1 MEGAFENEEISE
13 DEEKGLSEL
22 ERRRILLCGKYDV
35 IKTAV
40 SRLNVQKNDVEDL
53 AQDIF
58 LIAYIRI
65 EQLKQPGSID
75 CWLYK
80 ITRRYVSQH
89 LKNCRQKEKRELSW
103 DREISRLSVR
113 NQSSG
118 DWERMCAQM
127 EYEDLIFFLERLDAV
142 EQTIVRMRYLK
153 GFSLVETAELL
164 HMNYNTVKTVKSRA
178 LKKLREMLKND
189 EIQVAKR
196 ERNE

>member
-1 MEGAFENEEISE
+1 MEGTFENEKISE
-13 DEEKGLSEL
+13 DEEKRLSEL
-22 ERRRILLCGKYDV
+22 EQRRILLCGKYDV
-35 IKTAV
+35 IKAAV
-40 SRLNVQKNDVEDL
+40 SHLTVKKDDVEDL

-58 LIAYIRI
+58 LIAYSRI

-80 ITRRYVSQH
+80 ITRRYVSRH
-89 LKNCRQKEKRELSW
+89 LKKCRQKEKRELSW
-103 DREISRLSVR
+103 DGEINQLSVR

-127 EYEDLIFFLERLDAV
+127 EYEDLRLFLERLDAV

-178 LKKLREMLKND
+178 LKKLREMLKDD

-196 ERNE
+196 K